1 VNKKMNST
9 ALLFALGTVLCW
21 GVYSVLLH
29 LGSVEMGKGLT
40 GPPDLTGNRMKAF
53 LLVGIAYVLVAIVAP
68 VIVMMTRGTS
78 WNFPTK
84 GWSWS
89 LVAGLAGAVG
99 AFFLLMALSS
109 GRSMA
114 ESKFVLPL
122 IVPAIV
128 FAGAPIVNTL
138 VATAKEDYWQYVNWK
153 FVAGILLAAAG
164 TAMVMKYKPAPPE
177 NAASFNAPAIPGTTK
192 TGLPLSR
199 PEPVA
204 FARPERSVAPGY
216 KDVTK
221 GSYFVS

>member
-1 VNKKMNST
+1 MNST
-9 ALLFALGTVLCW
+9 ALLYALGTVLCW

-29 LGSVEMGKGLT
+29 MGSVEMGKGLP

-53 LLVGIAYVLVAIVAP
+53 LLVGIAYVIIAIVAP
-68 VIVMMTRGTS
+68 IIVMMSRGTS

-89 LVAGLAGAVG
+89 LVAGLAGAIG

-114 ESKFVLPL
+114 ESKFILPL

-138 VATAKEDYWQYVNWK
+138 VSTTKEGNWEFVNWK

-177 NAASFNAPAIPGTTK
+177 KAASFAAPAIPAGAK
-192 TGLPLSR
+192 TPGLPLPK
-199 PEPVA
+199 PEFVA
-204 FARPERSVAPGY
+204 VDRPERPVAPGY
-216 KDVTK
+216 FDVTR
-221 GSYFVS
+221 GNYFVS

>member
-9 ALLFALGTVLCW
+9 ALLYALGTVLCW

-29 LGSVEMGKGLT
+29 MGSVEMGKGIP

-53 LLVGIAYVLVAIVAP
+53 LLVGIAYVIVAIVAP
-68 VIVMMTRGTS
+68 LIVMMTRGTS

-89 LVAGLAGAVG
+89 LVAGLAGAIG

-138 VATAKEDYWQYVNWK
+138 VSTTKEGNWEFVNWK
-153 FVAGILLAAAG
+153 FVAGIILAAAG

-177 NAASFNAPAIPGTTK
+177 NAASLSAPATK
-192 TGLPLSR
+192 STGLPL
-199 PEPVA
+199 PKPA
-204 FARPERSVAPGY
+204 AARFVQPERSVAPGY
-216 KDVTK
+216 FDVTK